1 MPLSSEGALSWQRLA
16 VVNAHPRDARITFD
30 EPTHKYTIDGSKY
43 DISCTGFVHSFFG
56 HFDADKVIANIMK
69 GRNWG
74 PSNKYWGMSPE
85 EIKALW
91 AANGKEASEAGTR
104 MHLDIE
110 HYYNASP
117 IGNVAIDE
125 WSVLEGVEWNYFMR
139 YETKFRIPRGYVPFR
154 TEWLVFYEEI
164 RLAGSIDMVYRKP
177 DGTIAIY
184 DWKRAKDIKT
194 ENSFQS
200 GLEPVEHLPD
210 TNYWHYTL
218 QLNIYASILEKK
230 YGMKVSELALVIL
243 HPNNTSFRVM
253 MLNRLE
259 DEVDAIFEDRLKK
272 VTAGVTPPPR

>member
-56 HFDADKVIANIMK
+56 HFDADKVIANMMRGK
-69 GRNWG
+69 NWKEG
-74 PSNKYWGMSPE
+74 NKYWGKTPE
-85 EIKALW
+85 EIKAGW
-91 AANGKEASEAGTR
+91 DANGKAASEAGTR

-117 IGNVAIDE
+117 IGNMSEDE
-125 WSVLEGVEWNYFMR
+125 WEPCPGLEWDYFMK
-139 YETKFRIPRGYVPFR
+139 YETKFRIPGGYVPFR

-164 RLAGSIDMVYRKP
+164 RLAGSIDMVYMKP

-184 DWKRAKDIKT
+184 DWKRAKEIKT
-194 ENSFQS
+194 ENPYQK
-200 GLEPVEHLPD
+200 GLDPLDHLPD

-218 QLNIYASILEKK
+218 QLNIYASVLEKK
-230 YGMKVSELALVIL
+230 YDMKVSELALVIL
-243 HPNNTSFRVM
+243 HPDQSSFRVM
-253 MLNRLE
+253 KLNRLE
-259 DEVDAIFEDRLKK
+259 EEVEAVFAHRLKK
-272 VTAGVTPPPR
+272 MTA